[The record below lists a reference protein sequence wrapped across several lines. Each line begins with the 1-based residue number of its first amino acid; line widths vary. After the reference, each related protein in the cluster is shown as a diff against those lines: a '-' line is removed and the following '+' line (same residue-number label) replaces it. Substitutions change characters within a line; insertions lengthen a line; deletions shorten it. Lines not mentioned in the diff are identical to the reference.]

1 MLLVVTGFAIF
12 LRSIPSWSYAAWGC
26 DFGIYYGL
34 TNSFVQSGE
43 LFSSYFGWGG
53 SYQYFP
59 VLYAIT
65 GIVHWATGIEVITLM
80 PKLAPIF
87 GGLSVLIFYF
97 IVKELI
103 GEEKIALLSSLV
115 LAVLPFHAY
124 QTSHASPLTMGHFFM
139 MMSMYLFI
147 KYRQDHRYVVPLFI
161 STILLIM
168 SHHFSTYFF
177 LISLVSI
184 VFFENLSRSKWT
196 ASLKIDI
203 MYILLA
209 SVLIFSY
216 WVFVATPVYES
227 FMNNRITIG
236 SIPIPSMMIIFAFYL
251 VFLLSIISIIL
262 KRKLNIFIERK
273 QLTFRKN
280 IIRFVFTITLCFI
293 GMGIFTF
300 IKMPWTNIQFTPLT
314 IIFSIPLVAIFG
326 FAVVGF
332 SRMKFIKNGYFIRG
346 WLISIL
352 LSFLYGIIN
361 SNWAFYP
368 HRHLEYMMIPL
379 SVMSIYGIRDIFLR
393 VSNDSITE
401 TVKKFPQMEKV
412 VTSQSSHVRLMKK
425 RQVLYLFVVVIIVT
439 TNAVSIYPSHVAL
452 NASYEAITNENL
464 AAVEW
469 MKENLDTNNSIVASD
484 HRLARIAE
492 AVGFNTTLD
501 NATKLW
507 DSINLTD
514 YLDELMGIEKQY
526 ESKITHIIIDYIMKE
541 RVVHVGF
548 ADIAYMT
555 NESYYKFTV
564 EPFELLYRN
573 ASIDPETMQYIHWT
587 EVYAVNWSYI
597 DKYELG
603 NLQAVEQS

>member
-1 MLLVVTGFAIF
+1 MTGMAH
-12 LRSIPSWSYAAWGC
+12 W
-26 DFGIYYGL
+26 
-34 TNSFVQSGE
+34 
-43 LFSSYFGWGG
+43 
-53 SYQYFP
+53 
-59 VLYAIT
+59 IT
-65 GIVHWATGIEVITLM
+65 GIDVITLM

-97 IVKELI
+97 IVKELT
-103 GEEKIALLSSLV
+103 GDEKTALLSSLV

-139 MMSMYLFI
+139 MTSIYLFI

-168 SHHFSTYFF
+168 SHHFTTYFF
-177 LISLVSI
+177 LISLISI
-184 VFFENLSRSKWT
+184 VFFENLSQRKWT
-196 ASLKIDI
+196 NSIKIDI

-216 WVFVATPVYES
+216 WAFVATPVYES

-236 SIPIPSMMIIFAFYL
+236 SIPISSMMVIIVFYL
-251 VFLLSIISIIL
+251 VFFASLALIML
-262 KRKLNIFIERK
+262 KRKLNIFIEK
-273 QLTFRKN
+273 KELNSRKN
-280 IIRFVFTITLCFI
+280 ITRFALTIAICFI

-300 IKMPWTNIQFTPLT
+300 IKMPWTNVQFTALT

-346 WLISIL
+346 WLIAIL
-352 LSFLYGIIN
+352 LSFLYGILN
-361 SNWAFYP
+361 SNWVFYP

-393 VSNDSITE
+393 VGNDSTIIE
-401 TVKKFPQMEKV
+401 TVKKLPQIEKV
-412 VTSQSSHVRLMKK
+412 IANYSSPARLMKK

-439 TNAVSIYPSHVAL
+439 TNAVSIYPSHVSL
-452 NASYEAITNENL
+452 NASYEAITNEDL
-464 AAVEW
+464 AVVDW
-469 MKENLDTNNSIVASD
+469 MGENLDKNNCIVASD

-526 ESKITHIIIDYIMKE
+526 KSRITHIIIDDIMKE

-548 ADIAYMT
+548 AEIVYIT
-555 NESYYKFTV
+555 NASYNKFLS
-564 EPFELLYRN
+564 EPFELVYRN
-573 ASIDPETMQYIHWT
+573 ATINENMQEEHWA
-587 EVYAVNWSYI
+587 EVFAVNWTWI
-597 DKYELG
+597 
-603 NLQAVEQS
+603 EQQDLE